1 MGDLENIIMQLESQN
16 QQLQIVMSQKQS
28 LMIQNKELERALEE
42 IDKLKDEDIFKS
54 VGPIL
59 VKTKKIDIKKELE
72 ETKEDNEV
80 KLKTMESQE
89 KRLKDKIK
97 DGQEKFQELLP
108 KHSEGHGG

>member
-59 VKTKKIDIKKELE
+59 VKTKKADIKKEME
-72 ETKEDNEV
+72 ENKEDNEI
-80 KLKTMESQE
+80 KLKTMETQE
-89 KRLKDKIK
+89 KKLKDRIK
-97 DGQEKFQELLP
+97 EGQEKFQELLP
-108 KHSEGHGG
+108 KHSGGHGG